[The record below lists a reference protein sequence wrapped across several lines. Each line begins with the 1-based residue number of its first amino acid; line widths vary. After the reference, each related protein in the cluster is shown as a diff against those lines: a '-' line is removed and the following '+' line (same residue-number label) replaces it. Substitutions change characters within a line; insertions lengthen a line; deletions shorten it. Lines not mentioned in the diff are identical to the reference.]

1 MKTGKKIL
9 LFFGMIVFFTS
20 CVSLKQFNDTRN
32 RLDNA
37 LKEKEQFQQDNMKLE
52 AANKELMSQIK
63 QLTSQ
68 DSITKS
74 QLEDALYE
82 VNIQKQKNSALK
94 DETADLQ
101 RQLEVLNSGSS
112 TEIEKL
118 LTDLQSTREDLNTRE
133 DKLREAEKKLEDR
146 NAKLI
151 ELQNILAQKEQA
163 VKDLK
168 DKVMKALVGFNN
180 NGLTVHEKN
189 GKVYVSL
196 EEKLLFKTG
205 QWDVDPKGQ
214 QALKELGNVLAQNPD
229 INIMVEGHTDNVPMH
244 GSGEVKDNWDL
255 SVMRATAVTK
265 ILTQNKQ
272 IDPKRIIAAGRSEYL
287 PIATEET
294 AEGRQMNRRTE
305 IILTP
310 NLDELLKIIDTN

>member
-1 MKTGKKIL
+1 MKTGKKLGLLIGLVVIL
-9 LFFGMIVFFTS
+9 SS
-20 CVSLKQFNDTRN
+20 CVSMKQFKAVQDK
-32 RLDNA
+32 LNA
-37 LKEKEQFQQDNMKLE
+37 ENEQLKKEKMDLDATNTELKSRVEQL
-52 AANKELMSQIK
+52 AAQNKDLR
-63 QLTSQ
+63 
-68 DSITKS
+68 S
-74 QLEDALYE
+74 QLEDALYNAN
-82 VNIQKQKNSALK
+82 VQKQNNATLQKEL
-94 DETADLQ
+94 DDMQ
-101 RQLEVLNSGSS
+101 RQLEAANSGSS
-112 TEIEKL
+112 DEISKL
-118 LTDLQSTREDLNTRE
+118 LTELKNTQGDLNARE
-133 DKLREAEKKLEDR
+133 DKLRAAEKELEER

-151 ELQNILAQKEQA
+151 ELQNVLAQKEQA

-168 DKVMKALVGFNN
+168 KKVMDALVGFNN

-205 QWDVDPKGQ
+205 QWNVNPKGQ
-214 QALKELGNVLAQNPD
+214 QAIRQLGQVLAKNPD

-255 SVMRATAVTK
+255 SVMRATAVVK

-287 PIATEET
+287 PLAPNNT

-310 NLDELLKIIDTN
+310 NLDQLLKIIEVN

>member
-1 MKTGKKIL
+1 MKTGKKAGL
-9 LFFGMIVFFTS
+9 LISLVVLLSS
-20 CVSLKQFNDTRN
+20 CVSMKQFEDVQ
-32 RLDNA
+32 DK
-37 LKEKEQFQQDNMKLE
+37 LKAENGQLQQSKMEME
-52 AANKELMSQIK
+52 AANAELKSRVEQLTAQNKELR
-63 QLTSQ
+63 
-68 DSITKS
+68 S
-74 QLEDALYE
+74 QLEDALYNMN
-82 VNIQKQKNSALK
+82 VQKQNNSVFQK
-94 DETADLQ
+94 EMADMQ
-101 RQLEVLNSGSS
+101 RQLDAANSGSS
-112 TEIEKL
+112 AEIAKL
-118 LTDLQSTREDLNTRE
+118 LNELKNTQGDLNTRE
-133 DKLREAEKKLEDR
+133 DKLRAAEKELEER

-151 ELQNILAQKEQA
+151 ELQNVLAQKDQA

-168 DKVMKALVGFNN
+168 NKVMNALVGFNN

-205 QWDVDPKGQ
+205 KWDVDPKGQ
-214 QALKELGNVLAQNPD
+214 EAIRELSKVLAQNPD
-229 INIMVEGHTDNVPMH
+229 INIMVEGHTDDVPMH

-287 PIATEET
+287 PLSTDKT
-294 AEGRQMNRRTE
+294 PVGRQMNRRTE

-310 NLDELLKIIDTN
+310 NLDELLKIIEVN

>member
-9 LFFGMIVFFTS
+9 LLGSLIIFISS
-20 CVSLKQFNDTRN
+20 CVSLKEFNETKDRLTTENEQLKRN
-32 RLDNA
+32 KMD
-37 LKEKEQFQQDNMKLE
+37 LE
-52 AANKELMSQIK
+52 AANAELKSRVEQLNSQNKELR
-63 QLTSQ
+63 
-68 DSITKS
+68 S
-74 QLEDALYE
+74 QLEEALYDLN
-82 VNIQKQKNSALK
+82 VQKQSNSALQK
-94 DETADLQ
+94 DVDDLQ
-101 RQLEVLNSGSS
+101 KQMEALNSGSS
-112 TEIEKL
+112 AEIEKL
-118 LTDLQSTREDLNTRE
+118 LAELQEARGDLNSRE
-133 DKLREAEKKLEDR
+133 DKLRAAEKELEER

-151 ELQNILAQKEQA
+151 ELQNILAQQEQA
-163 VKDLK
+163 VQDLK
-168 DKVMKALVGFNN
+168 KKVMDALVGFNN

-214 QALKELGNVLAQNPD
+214 QALKELSNVLAQNPD
-229 INIMVEGHTDNVPMH
+229 INIMVEGHTDDVPMH
-244 GSGEVKDNWDL
+244 GSGAVKDNWDL

-287 PIATEET
+287 PLLADKTT
-294 AEGRQMNRRTE
+294 EGRQMNRRTE

-310 NLDELLKIIDTN
+310 NLDELLEIIDMN